1 MGAQRVL
8 LSIRTGAFLQVIAF
22 LFLLLQGSTQP
33 TTIWR
38 TVVGYT
44 QAPSEALL
52 RLIDHF
58 TATPVAHKDVTVI
71 FVIVFLVQTT
81 VFALPVWMLIS
92 ALRNKANTR
101 SSTPPSFVRH

>member
-1 MGAQRVL
+1 VAVQRVL
-8 LSIRTGAFLQVIAF
+8 LSICTGAVLQVIAF
-22 LFLLLQGSTQP
+22 LFLLLKGSTQP

-58 TATPVAHKDVTVI
+58 TATPVAPTDVTVI

-92 ALRNKANTR
+92 AFRNKANTH
-101 SSTPPSFVRH
+101 SSAPSQ